1 MAEEPELDT
10 MKARITTIEHALFGV
25 GKGASGG
32 MVSEIRG
39 LRQEFHEFR
48 EDVAKL
54 YKMVVVATFSLV
66 GTVIGGVVVVLLN
79 QLPPT

>member
-1 MAEEPELDT
+1 VEPELDNL
-10 MKARITTIEHALFGV
+10 KGRITTIEHALFGV

-54 YKMVVVATFSLV
+54 YKMVVVATFALT
-66 GTVIGGVVVVLLN
+66 GTIIGGVIVPLLSHAS
-79 QLPPT
+79 